1 MTKKMFFIAFLLSF
15 IPLLGLWG
23 CASKDPQLTS
33 LKRNNEYRQMIE
45 KQKASAD
52 AQTEKKLP
60 PLNAE
65 GHERLG
71 DQYLMQRKPD
81 LAFRQYIEALN
92 LNPNQESQER
102 LHYKMGRLFLEKG
115 MIEDAKTEFQEILK
129 NNANNA
135 LALEGMGRA
144 FFMGRDYSAAKNH
157 LGQALKLNSKLWEAH
172 NLFGI
177 ILDKDGKY
185 DEALKHFI
193 AAINIKPDSSD
204 LYNNLGICLHL
215 KGDYEKA
222 VYAFDEGLKID
233 PQNLR
238 INNNRGLAL
247 SKLGRYQE
255 AVAAFKRGG
264 DEASAYYNL
273 GCVYLMQGNYN
284 ESIEAFQR
292 AIDIKPDFYVSAHE
306 NIKKAKAAL
315 ASPALPKN

>member
-1 MTKKMFFIAFLLSF
+1 MIKKTFIAPLL

-23 CASKDPQLTS
+23 CASKDPQLTY
-33 LKRNNEYRQMIE
+33 LKKSSEYRQMIE
-45 KQKASAD
+45 RQKASVE

-60 PLNAE
+60 PLSAE

-71 DQYLMQRKPD
+71 DNYLLQKKPE

-92 LNPNQESQER
+92 LNPDQEIQER
-102 LHYKMGRLFLEKG
+102 LRYKIGRLFLERG
-115 MIEDAKTEFQEILK
+115 LIDDAKAEFQEILNK
-129 NNANNA
+129 NAHNP

-144 FFMGRDYSAAKNH
+144 FFMTRDYSASRNH
-157 LGQALKLNSKLWEAH
+157 LGQALKLNPKLWEAH

-204 LYNNLGICLHL
+204 LYNNLGICLNL
-215 KGDYEKA
+215 KGDYERA
-222 VYAFDEGLKID
+222 IYAFDEGLKID
-233 PQNLR
+233 PQNPR

-255 AVAAFKRGG
+255 AVAAFKKGG

-273 GCVYLMQGNYN
+273 GCVYMMQEKYA
-284 ESIEAFQR
+284 ESIEAFQK
-292 AIDIKPDFYVSAHE
+292 AIEIKPEFHVNAHE
-306 NIKKAKAAL
+306 NIKKAKASL
-315 ASPALPKN
+315 INSSKK